1 MPMFL
6 GRFSYSADSVKAL
19 VDNPVD
25 RTQVVADT
33 CASVGGKLHGFWYSF
48 GEFDGY
54 YVFEGPDN
62 ASALALSA
70 VVAQSG
76 AMSTVET
83 IPLMSADEAVEGF
96 RKAQSAAYSV
106 PGS

>member
-1 MPMFL
+1 MFL

-25 RTQVVADT
+25 RTDTVVAT
-33 CASVGGKLHGFWYSF
+33 CESVGGKLHGFWYSF
-48 GEFDGY
+48 GQFDGY

-83 IPLMSADEAVEGF
+83 IPLVSAEEAVQGF
-96 RKAQSAAYSV
+96 RKAKSASYAA